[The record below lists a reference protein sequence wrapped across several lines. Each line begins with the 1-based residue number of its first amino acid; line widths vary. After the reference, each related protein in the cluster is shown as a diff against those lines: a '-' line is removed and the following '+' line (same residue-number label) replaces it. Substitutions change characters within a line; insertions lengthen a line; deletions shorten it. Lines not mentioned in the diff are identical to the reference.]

1 MFYNSFSSQWKV
13 EYTKW
18 FEAVQRSSFTNP
30 THFYSLGIFCGQK
43 TKKKRRRYSHATAHS
58 PVMWW
63 GDQTPSD
70 HCKFAAS
77 SLSTNNNHIKLPHDV
92 CVKKCEDCTIS
103 FPMRSPL
110 PMWPNALS
118 NLGVGGFGSN
128 RTKPF
133 GLSSLALAAA
143 GTLALTSVLH
153 NHTHKQI
160 CILK

>member
-1 MFYNSFSSQWKV
+1 MKSGIYKVIWGGAAQWLHKSHSFLLPWNFLRT
-13 EYTKW
+13 ED
-18 FEAVQRSSFTNP
+18 
-30 THFYSLGIFCGQK
+30 
-43 TKKKRRRYSHATAHS
+43 KKKRRRYSHATAHS